1 MVCLN
6 NTQSN
11 HSLILY
17 NSHTFCPVNAR
28 IFTTVTSIPPIL
40 LINCLPFIF
49 SQNMFSKLCFE
60 FLILSSIFVSVHS
73 KCSKGCGLA
82 LGSYY
87 VWPESNLTV
96 ISDFMNIKIEEIVS
110 YNKQLIP
117 NQNSVQSD
125 IRINIPFPCDC
136 INGEFLGHVFKYS
149 LRSGDTYD
157 RIANLYYAN
166 LTTTEW
172 LIRFNTFDPN
182 NIPDTNEK
190 LNVTVNCSCGSSIV
204 SKDYGL
210 FVTFPLRLGDSLVS
224 VANQTNLDLDL
235 SVGSNLLQSYN
246 PGVNFSAGRGIV
258 YVPGKG
264 RF

>member
-1 MVCLN
+1 M
-6 NTQSN
+6 SG
-11 HSLILY
+11 
-17 NSHTFCPVNAR
+17 
-28 IFTTVTSIPPIL
+28 
-40 LINCLPFIF
+40 
-49 SQNMFSKLCFE
+49 
-60 FLILSSIFVSVHS
+60 HS

-110 YNKQLIP
+110 YNKLLIP

-172 LIRFNTFDPN
+172 LIRFNTFNPN

-190 LNVTVNCSCGSSIV
+190 LNVTVSCSCGSSIV

-246 PGVNFSAGRGIV
+246 PGVNFSAARGVV

-264 RF
+264 RFLYIF